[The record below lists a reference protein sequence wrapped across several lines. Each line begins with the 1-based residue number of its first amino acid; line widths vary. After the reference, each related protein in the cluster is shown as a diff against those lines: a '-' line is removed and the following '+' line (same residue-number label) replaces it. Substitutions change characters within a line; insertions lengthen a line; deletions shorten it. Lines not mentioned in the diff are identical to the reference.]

1 MVLGV
6 LILIVTVCVG
16 FWARCVWRH
25 VARRALEEEA
35 RSEATISGLRHELAE
50 VRLQAKT
57 LLRHKLVEAQS
68 WPPPAKVGLMRG
80 ESGRAA
86 SEDEAEGGAAG
97 ETVSRRI
104 LPLEITRLFGSWGG
118 GEANDKRVTF
128 AAAHYFRG
136 SS

>member
-35 RSEATISGLRHELAE
+35 RSEATINGLRHELAE

-57 LLRHKLVEAQS
+57 LLRHELVEAQL
-68 WPPPAKVGLMRG
+68 WPPPAKVGLRCG

-86 SEDEAEGGAAG
+86 SEDDAAG
-97 ETVSRRI
+97 GGSRRD
-104 LPLEITRLFGSWGG
+104 RV
-118 GEANDKRVTF
+118 EADF
-128 AAAHYFRG
+128 A
-136 SS
+136 S